1 MGEVWMLCLLLTA
14 VCVPPLRW
22 LQILNLGISLCSF
35 LLSPLIP
42 SFSRPT
48 VEPIEL
54 EF

>member
-1 MGEVWMLCLLLTA
+1 MGKVGMLCLLLTA
-14 VCVPPLRW
+14 VCGPPLRW